1 MKKVFVSFSLLAA
14 AAMAQDLSGVIDL
27 HAHCDPDTS
36 ARSVDAIDL
45 AKLARERGMRAI
57 VLKSHQ
63 DPTAG
68 LAYLVR
74 KEVPGI
80 EVFGGIALNRTV
92 GGINLAAVDH
102 MAALKGGWG
111 RIVWMPTADAE
122 NQVRYYKQNRPF
134 VAIARDGALLPEV
147 RAVIASIAKHK
158 FVLATGHSSPEEDL
172 LLVAEARRAGAEHV
186 VVTHPMVPPVNMSIA
201 QMKEA
206 AAGGAYLEFTYLGL
220 IPPVRSTIEEYAAAI
235 RAVGVEHCVLTSD
248 LGRAGDP
255 LHPDGMLSFFHALL
269 KQGFSQTDIDRM
281 SKINPARVLGLQN

>member
-1 MKKVFVSFSLLAA
+1 MKKVLASFSLLAA

-27 HAHCDPDTS
+27 HAHCAPDTS

-45 AKLARERGMRAI
+45 AKLARERGMRGI

-63 DPTAG
+63 DPTAS
-68 LAYLVR
+68 LAYIVR

-92 GGINLAAVDH
+92 GGINLAAVEH
-102 MAALKGGWG
+102 MAALQGGWG

-134 VAIARDGALLPEV
+134 VPISRDGALLPEV
-147 RAVIASIAKHK
+147 RAVIASIARHK
-158 FVLATGHSSPEEDL
+158 LVLATGHSSPEEDL
-172 LLVAEARRAGAEHV
+172 LLVEEARRAGVQQV

-201 QMKEA
+201 QMKQA
-206 AAGGAYLEFTYLGL
+206 AAAGAYLEFTYLGL
-220 IPPVRSTIEEYAAAI
+220 IPPVRSTIGDYAAAI
-235 RAVGVEHCVLTSD
+235 RAVGPEHCILSSD

-255 LHPDGMLSFFHALL
+255 LHPDGLLLFFRALL
-269 KQGFSQTDIDRM
+269 KQGFSQADIDRM
-281 SKINPARVLGLQN
+281 AKTNPARVLGL